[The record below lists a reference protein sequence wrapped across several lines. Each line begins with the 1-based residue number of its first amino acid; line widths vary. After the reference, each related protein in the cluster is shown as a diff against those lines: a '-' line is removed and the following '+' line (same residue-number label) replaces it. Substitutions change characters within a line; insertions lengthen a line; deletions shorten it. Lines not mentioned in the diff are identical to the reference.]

1 MPVKKQNL
9 ELLSLKKMIKM
20 DAATIAFRVNRL
32 AINVDKQ
39 PEGYLMQ
46 MIKWCQDDLD
56 SIKEDVKRYYKL
68 REF

>member
-1 MPVKKQNL
+1 MPVKKQNP
-9 ELLSLKKMIKM
+9 ELLALKKQIKS

-46 MIKWCQDDLD
+46 MIKWCLDDLD
-56 SIKEDVKRYYKL
+56 NIKEDVKRYYKL

>member
-1 MPVKKQNL
+1 MPVKKQNP
-9 ELLSLKKMIKM
+9 ELLALKKQIKS
-20 DAATIAFRVNRL
+20 DAVTIAFRVNRL

-46 MIKWCQDDLD
+46 MIKWCLDDLD

>member
-9 ELLSLKKMIKM
+9 ELLSLKKVIKM
-20 DAATIAFRVNRL
+20 DASTIAFRVNRL

-39 PEGYLMQ
+39 SEGYLMQ
-46 MIKWCQDDLD
+46 MIKWCQDDLN
-56 SIKEDVKRYYKL
+56 SIKEDIKRYYKL